1 MVTKDQLNRY
11 LSMIFKPLPG
21 LIINTANS
29 QRDVGGECM
38 YNRSADSYSITLYVL
53 KSTAESDVAVMLF
66 HEAGHI
72 SLDRKNSNPGDH
84 FRIRNVLHTASY
96 MQREVSAWI
105 EGDQFAKRFNLH
117 EQYKSLAMSII
128 NPDIK
133 LMTKMTRIMWEAWLN
148 E

>member
-11 LSMIFKPLPG
+11 LSVIFRPLPG

-29 QRDVGGECM
+29 QRDVGGDCM
-38 YNRSADSYSITLYVL
+38 YNRSADSYSITIYIL
-53 KSTAESDVAVMLF
+53 KSTSESDAACIMF
-66 HEAGHI
+66 HENGHI
-72 SLDRKNSNPGDH
+72 SLDRKNNNPGDH
-84 FRIRNVLHTASY
+84 FRVRNVLRTASY

-105 EGDQFAKRFNLH
+105 EGDIFATRFGLH

-133 LMTKMTRIMWEAWLN
+133 LMTKMTRQLWEAWLN
-148 E
+148 V